1 MISGHNARL
10 SATPLLISFEDVQSL
25 QPSINQ
31 ADGEQH
37 YARQTPENL
46 KLDPILASPGD
57 KAEELTLA
65 ARACPCTGQIL
76 DTAVFPIGPLPAIIN
91 DSKSPTSGKPT
102 SQSFGTALTM
112 T

>member
-1 MISGHNARL
+1 M
-10 SATPLLISFEDVQSL
+10 PLLISFENVQSL

-37 YARQTPENL
+37 YARQTPESL
-46 KLDPILASPGD
+46 KLEPVFDFPDDA
-57 KAEELTLA
+57 AEELTLA